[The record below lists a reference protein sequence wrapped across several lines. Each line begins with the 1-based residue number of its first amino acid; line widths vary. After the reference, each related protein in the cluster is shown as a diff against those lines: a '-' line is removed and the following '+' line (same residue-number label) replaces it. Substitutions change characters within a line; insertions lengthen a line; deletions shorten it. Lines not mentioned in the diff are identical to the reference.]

1 MGEFFASVPGRTI
14 TWGFVG
20 LVCGISFAESALILY
35 YKINDKDTPRWKAV
49 LYVVLSIAGF
59 VLMLAVLQF
68 GNMENPGITQ
78 LAMICACM
86 IGLVLGYI
94 EFRKT
99 HNAQQDN
106 DITNPWI
113 NDFSKPAQNG
123 FTDPVQ
129 YEGNHQ
135 NSTADSSFYGNSANR
150 SFANG
155 LPDNID
161 RNDLPSSNS
170 FPNLAEF
177 YCRLFEASYS
187 SVYDNKASITMSLLR
202 DGTFRFMCVGEERVI
217 LSYPESAKYIRSIYS
232 GQDSDYIEPFF
243 TRGFVRTFV
252 NGIKL
257 SDAPSATISFNETS
271 ECITIT
277 VQWNPGGLP

>member
-1 MGEFFASVPGRTI
+1 MYEFLTSVPGRTVI
-14 TWGFVG
+14 CGFVG
-20 LVCGISFAESALILY
+20 LACGTLFAEDALLLY

-49 LYVVLSIAGF
+49 LHVVLSIAAI

-78 LAMICACM
+78 LAMIGACM

-106 DITNPWI
+106 DITNPWT

-170 FPNLAEF
+170 FPNSEEF

-187 SVYDNKASITMSLLR
+187 RVYDNKASITMSLLR
-202 DGTFRFMCVGEERVI
+202 DGKFGFMCVGEERVI
-217 LSYPESAKYIRSIYS
+217 SLYPESAKYIRKIYS

-277 VQWNPGGLP
+277 VEWNPGGLP